1 MKQMKPIRLYFLLTL
16 LLILAAGQAAWATTK
31 TVTYTLDYGV
41 LVDHSSYKYVRLT
54 LDGSGDTPFEGAITI
69 EPQLFDNRTS
79 AYFTLA
85 DGFTFSFVW
94 GSAQSLKSNG
104 TSVYHDEVNLQYT
117 VSWGQFGNIGV
128 HYYVTNIQLTDY
140 FGNAMKLN
148 GGGTATTDY
157 TYSEQ
162 GNKSYTAARGDASSA
177 GLFKKLVITYSDAPG
192 LDIFTQQGG
201 SYLIQNANDLR
212 RLADYVNKGYND
224 CQGLSFS
231 QTSAIDFK
239 NVPKTYDGGE
249 SNYVPIGIPDH
260 AFCGTYDGR
269 GQSISGITV
278 QTNGYIGVFGNL
290 GSGGTVQG
298 VVLSSSTMEGAN
310 YSAGIA
316 GYSEGTIQNCRVE
329 NSVIIRALNNYSD
342 YHGGIAG
349 QNNGS
354 IIGCLSA
361 ANVTDNGMKYC
372 NFYGGIAGRSQSG
385 TFKNC
390 LYAGTSVSAES
401 NVSAVC
407 ISNANNSKNNYYT
420 SASLS
425 GLSADDISVK
435 LGRTVTLGANV
446 ALADVATT
454 YNVSGLTAFG
464 NTVLS
469 YNNGTT
475 TTIYSGSSH
484 TFTLGYTGNQPDAG
498 YMLVYHTTG
507 GQIYNDNKLWMP
519 AADVTVTVTVEA
531 ITYTLTYAGLEGS
544 TVTPDNPGSYTIET
558 PSFTLS
564 RPSRV
569 GYTFDGWTGTDL
581 SEKTL
586 DVTIDQGSTGDRT
599 YTATW
604 TKNDPWNGVG
614 TQEEPYS
621 ISSRADLLTLAER
634 VNGGSS
640 YNGVYFVQTADIA
653 FNPQSLT
660 KGENFTAIGTSEHPF
675 GGFYDGGHHF
685 ISGIRINK
693 TGTAAS
699 DGYQGLF
706 GHLASGGSISNLFL
720 TDAVIEG
727 HTNTGAIVGY
737 KEGTLSTNY
746 YFGCTVNGSSV
757 NVGSGDGDLAENDGA
772 CRLSTI
778 TRGKCVTFSGTAAL
792 SFDGTDYYK
801 AGTQITLGGD
811 FKGYTFEGY
820 TVDGV
825 LIDGDT
831 FPMPGHDVSVAASLT
846 VPDWTGSGTD
856 ADPWRIYYT
865 SQMDL
870 LAERVNSGTT
880 FAGQFFRVCADLI
893 YDSTD
898 LYIDGGN
905 YVPVGTTKGKSFMG
919 SFDGD
924 GHTISGIRINKP
936 DDMLGIFASVENGEV
951 KNITLS
957 DSHIFGSYY
966 IAGIV
971 GIAIDNTLVT
981 NCHVD
986 SSVIIGVLSTEN
998 QRLYHGGIVGAMTN
1012 CTITGCSSAARILD
1026 GGYKNCSG
1034 FGGIVGRGRGTGI
1047 VKDCLFTGTIEN
1059 TDSDKNT
1066 LFGGIVGSRNGDI
1079 EFSNNYYI
1087 LLPEGT
1093 LASSSG
1099 CGGNPNSAA
1108 TDLTDNDGAV
1118 EAQVSNEKPE
1128 EIGAQTAAYP
1138 HGLTVY
1144 EHGVFFQN
1152 KYYTRKGLTCG
1163 WIRLVRGTL
1172 NGVTAYWG
1180 TFYSNGYNFTL
1191 PEGAEAFILASDY
1204 TLCRLGDDGR
1214 TIPKGVPV
1222 VIMALLPDVTPTVTV
1237 YLVQEGTGD
1246 LNIDRHGVDNILHAS
1261 ADTVTVT
1268 DGQVDGNTPYV
1279 LSVSGSA
1286 IGFRRFTGASIPAG
1300 KAFYVVTP

>member
-1 MKQMKPIRLYFLLTL
+1 MKPIRLYLLLTL
-16 LLILAAGQAAWATTK
+16 LLVFAAGQGAWATTK
-31 TVTYTLDYGV
+31 TVTYTLDYGF

-54 LDGSGDTPFEGAITI
+54 LEGNGDDHTPFEGAITI
-69 EPQLFDNRTS
+69 EPQMFDYRTS
-79 AYFTLA
+79 ADFTLA
-85 DGFTFSFVW
+85 DGFSFTINW
-94 GSAQSLKSNG
+94 GSATELKSSAIG
-104 TSVYHDEVNLQYT
+104 YCHDVVNLKYK
-117 VSWGQFGNIGV
+117 VSWNFLSGSA
-128 HYYVTNIQLTDY
+128 HYYVTNIQLTDIN
-140 FGNAMKLN
+140 GHAMKLD
-148 GGGTATTDY
+148 GGGTATTDFNS
-157 TYSEQ
+157 SEQ
-162 GNKSYTAARGDASSA
+162 DSKTYTAAKGSASSTSTT
-177 GLFKKLVITYSDAPG
+177 GFFKKLVITYSDAPG
-192 LDIFTQQGG
+192 LGIFTQQGG
-201 SYLIQNANDLR
+201 SYLIQNALDLR

-224 CQGLSFS
+224 CRGLTFS

-269 GQSISGITV
+269 GKTISGITV

-316 GYSEGTIQNCRVE
+316 GYSEGTILNCRVE

-349 QNNGS
+349 QNIGS

-361 ANVTDNGMKYC
+361 ANVTNNGMKYC
-372 NFYGGIAGRSQSG
+372 YYYGGIAGRSESG

-401 NVSAVC
+401 NVSAIC

-425 GLSADDISVK
+425 ELSTDDISVK

-484 TFTLGYTGNQPDAG
+484 TFTLGYTGDQPDAG

-507 GQIYNDNKLWMP
+507 GEIYNDNKLWMP

-586 DVTIDQGSTGDRT
+586 DVTIGQGSTGNRT

-905 YVPVGTTKGKSFMG
+905 YVPVGTTEGKSFMG

-951 KNITLS
+951 KNVTLS

-986 SSVIIGVLSTEN
+986 SSVIIGVLSTDN
-998 QRLYHGGIVGAMTN
+998 QRVYHGGIVGAMTN

-1026 GGYKNCSG
+1026 SGYYQCKA
-1034 FGGIVGRGRGTGI
+1034 FGGIVGRNTTGTI
-1047 VKDCLFTGTIEN
+1047 KDCLFYGTIEN
-1059 TDSDKNT
+1059 TYPDMDSKSNT
-1066 LFGGIVGSRNGDI
+1066 YFGAIVGTIIGDT
-1079 EFSNNYYI
+1079 EFNHNYYI
-1087 LLPEGT
+1087 INPEGT

-1118 EAQVSNEKPE
+1118 EAQASNEKPAG
-1128 EIGAQTAAYP
+1128 IGAQITSYSG
-1138 HGLTVY
+1138 GLTVY
-1144 EHGVFFQN
+1144 EHGIFFN
-1152 KYYTRKGLTCG
+1152 GVYYLRHDLAGSAAALT
-1163 WIRLVRGTL
+1163 LVQGTKD
-1172 NGVTAYWG
+1172 GVTAWWG
-1180 TFYSNGYNFTL
+1180 TFCDSTYGYEL
-1191 PEGAEAFILASDY
+1191 SEGARAFTMDSDHHLY
-1204 TLCRLGDDGR
+1204 RLGDNGR
-1214 TIPKGVPV
+1214 TIPAGTAV
-1222 VIMALLPDVTPTVTV
+1222 VIVATEAAITLIPTDNASATDHAP
-1237 YLVQEGTGD
+1237 GG
-1246 LNIDRHGVDNILHAS
+1246 NILRGGPA
-1261 ADTVTVT
+1261 TVT
-1268 DGQVDGNTPYV
+1268 DGKVDGKTPYV
-1279 LSVSGSA
+1279 LGVANGVA
-1286 IGFRRFTGASIPAG
+1286 GFYKYTGTSIPYC
-1300 KAFYVVTP
+1300 KAYLLK